1 MPLQWILGRHH
12 DEHDL
17 AGGRRPLVNP
27 QDHYKALIQS
37 SGDAIV
43 AKDVEGNILS
53 WNPAAEKLF
62 GWSSEEMVGR
72 SIRRL
77 LPDDL
82 QDEEDMILS
91 RIRAGESI
99 GLFITRRVHKDG
111 HEIHVAVT
119 ISPVRDAAGHVIGA
133 SKIARDASL
142 HVAIETRLRD
152 SEERFRML
160 AENIAQLAWIA
171 QPDGDISWYNQRWYD
186 YTGTDQAS
194 MEGTGWK
201 AVLHPDHVLPVE
213 RKFRAALTEGHE
225 WEDLFPLRSASGQW
239 RWFLSRAK
247 PIRDEN
253 DDIVCW
259 FGTNTDITEQR
270 EQSEQIALLLREVNH
285 RSKNMLAKVQALAR
299 SSIEGDPELVKRFE
313 ERVGSLAVNQ
323 DILVRRDWREVPVEE
338 LVRLQLR
345 FMSGAIRQIEIDG
358 PYCAL
363 IPRAA
368 EIVGMA
374 LHELATNSLKY
385 GALSGPEGTVRVSW
399 RCDEQQFSMS
409 WLERGGPPVQAPS
422 HRGFGSQ
429 LIEDIPRRGLDG
441 EVSYTFGTEGI
452 QWTFTGSADLLADG
466 VRTIA

>member
-1 MPLQWILGRHH
+1 M
-12 DEHDL
+12 
-17 AGGRRPLVNP
+17 NP
-27 QDHYKALIQS
+27 QDHYTALIQS

-43 AKDVEGNILS
+43 AKDLDGRILS

-62 GWSSEEMVGR
+62 GWTSEEMVGN

-82 QDEEDMILS
+82 QNEEDLILA

-99 GLFITRRVHKDG
+99 GLFITRRVHKAG

-119 ISPVRDAAGHVIGA
+119 ISPVRDETGKIIGG
-133 SKIARDASL
+133 SKIARDASV
-142 HVAIETRLRD
+142 HVAMEAQLRE

-171 QPDGDISWYNQRWYD
+171 RADGDIFWYNQRWYD
-186 YTGTDQAS
+186 YTGSDFAA
-194 MEGTGWK
+194 MEGWGWK
-201 AVLHPDHVLPVE
+201 AVHHPDHVERVE
-213 RKFRAALTEGHE
+213 QKFRAALAEGE
-225 WEDLFPLRSASGQW
+225 QWEDLFPLRSARGEW

-247 PIRDEN
+247 PIRD
-253 DDIVCW
+253 DDGNIVCW

-270 EQSEQIALLLREVNH
+270 EQSEQIAMLLREVNH

-299 SSIEGDPELVKRFE
+299 SSIEGDEALVKRFE

-338 LVRLQLR
+338 LVRLQLK
-345 FMSGAIRQIEIDG
+345 FMDGTIRQIAISG
-358 PYCAL
+358 PDCAL
-363 IPRAA
+363 VPRAA
-368 EIVGMA
+368 EIIGMA

-385 GALSGPEGTVRVSW
+385 GSLSTIEGRVEIDW
-399 RCDEQQFSMS
+399 DCGDDRFSMTWRES
-409 WLERGGPPVQAPS
+409 GGPRVASPVR
-422 HRGFGSQ
+422 RGFGSQ
-429 LIEDIPRRGLDG
+429 LIEDIPRRALDG
-441 EVSYTFGTEGI
+441 EVRYAFEPDGI
-452 QWTFTGSADLLADG
+452 EWSLSIPVDLLADG